1 MSFNELDL
9 QRINKAA
16 AVFMAQH
23 RPPVH
28 VRAQLDYEHQIS
40 GQSVELLEVRPQW
53 NCPSEIMKRP
63 VAKATYVRTRN
74 LWKVY
79 WMRGNLTWHPHE
91 PAEVKSVDQF
101 FALVGAD
108 ALGCFFG

>member
-23 RPPVH
+23 RPPLH
-28 VRAQLDYEHQIS
+28 VRAQLDYEYQIS

-53 NCPSEIMKRP
+53 NCPSEIMKRS
-63 VAKATYVRTRN
+63 VAKATYVRTLN
-74 LWKVY
+74 LWTVY
-79 WMRGNLTWHPHE
+79 WMRGNLAWR
-91 PAEVKSVDQF
+91 AVRASWFQSVPLSPGF
-101 FALVGAD
+101 FKVLA
-108 ALGCFFG
+108 